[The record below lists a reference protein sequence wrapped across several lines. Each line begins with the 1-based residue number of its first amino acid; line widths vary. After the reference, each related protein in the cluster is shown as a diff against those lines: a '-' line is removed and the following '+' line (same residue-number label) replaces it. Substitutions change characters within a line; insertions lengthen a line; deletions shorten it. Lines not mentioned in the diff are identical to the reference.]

1 VAHITKSIE
10 IGCPPQ
16 TVFDVLSRV
25 DRLREFSEMT
35 VEVRDHPGRP
45 VVAGDTFVQV
55 IKVAGVDLTSE
66 WEVVE
71 VSPPNL
77 LRFRGRSAANGSAEL
92 TERIEQTADG
102 SLVALTV
109 DYELP
114 LGLLG
119 KVADKLVLERQSE
132 QSAEDIL
139 ERLRALCTGGS

>member
-1 VAHITKSIE
+1 MAHITKSIE

-35 VEVRDHPGRP
+35 VDVRDHPGRP

-55 IKVAGVDLTSE
+55 VKVAGIDLTSE

-77 LRFRGRSAANGSAEL
+77 LRFRGRSPGNGSAEL
-92 TERIEQTADG
+92 TERIEETADG

-114 LGLLG
+114 LGVLG
-119 KVADKLVLERQSE
+119 EIADKLVLERQSE
-132 QSAEDIL
+132 NAAEDIL
-139 ERLRALCTGGS
+139 QRLRAVCAGG